1 MNSVMK
7 SESATKEA
15 QALKQL
21 LCLSPPLRALG
32 KFVTANNESFAPKK
46 KNQRQS
52 LPDRKERKRNAEEE
66 TRNSPCEALRGSQKA
81 PGLTKRGN

>member
-32 KFVTANNESFAPKK
+32 KFVTANNESFAPHKFILVLMLSRGW
-46 KNQRQS
+46 NPQQ
-52 LPDRKERKRNAEEE
+52 LPTPTTVRI
-66 TRNSPCEALRGSQKA
+66 ALVVRGRLS
-81 PGLTKRGN
+81 T

>member
-15 QALKQL
+15 QALRHL

-46 KNQRQS
+46 RLYES
-52 LPDRKERKRNAEEE
+52 YF
-66 TRNSPCEALRGSQKA
+66 SQLISDLKHQM
-81 PGLTKRGN
+81 